1 MIDTIAELFH
11 RGGWVM
17 YPLVVLSIVA
27 LTFIFE
33 RFWFWW
39 RTNNLRSYARYQR
52 VARHLR
58 AGEHD
63 EAHQLV
69 DNDRS
74 VYGRLVQSMLAE
86 NASDAVV
93 TEAVENQRPRME
105 RFMPTLNTIISAA
118 PMFGIL
124 GTVTGII
131 ASFKVLSESDMI
143 TDPSKL
149 GGGIAEALLTTVVGL
164 VVALVVLFPYNAY
177 RAQIDRTLGRM
188 EALVAAYRTGVAE

>member
-17 YPLVVLSIVA
+17 YPLVFLSVVA
-27 LTFIFE
+27 LTLIIE
-33 RFWFWW
+33 RVWFWW
-39 RTNNLRSYARYQR
+39 RTNNIRSYTRYER

-58 AGEHD
+58 AGDHAEAQKLVEH
-63 EAHQLV
+63 
-69 DNDRS
+69 DRS

-93 TEAVENQRPRME
+93 TEAVENQRPRMD
-105 RFMPTLNTIISAA
+105 RFMPTLGTIISAA
-118 PMFGIL
+118 PMLGIL

-131 ASFKVLSESDMI
+131 ASFKVLSETDMI